1 MDTKAGTD
9 MKADKIKD
17 IVDKLNKLP
26 YKCILFDGKWGIG
39 KTYAVGHVLKRKR
52 NVCRISLFGLQ
63 DSQQIYHEVLCQFV
77 LRSSMAGTICKKLGA
92 IADRIPVL
100 PEAGEKIKDA
110 LGSIVN
116 EKELLLA
123 LTGRFTSSHVIV
135 MDDLERTGK
144 NVSFEE
150 VMGIIE
156 ELKQCSYLKII
167 LIANTGKM
175 EKTKKKL
182 LKKYNEKVIDRVY
195 HITEKPEKINWGEMG
210 IDAGFISGFLKKHPV
225 KNLRTLQKAQRF
237 YEDVLVY
244 CESIENETFLQE
256 IRLICFAIV
265 IESTD
270 RLYLKK
276 IKKPKPQKESAVF
289 DRLHN
294 KLDYRIKTR
303 YLTGIR
309 SGQGLTELLIKYFNN
324 QLLVD
329 ASMLNAEY
337 QVFLKAGRKAN
348 YYKSEEEIQ
357 RFLGQWEGEISSTQ
371 NLAELNRR
379 MDEYMYFSHILERD
393 TEAVLEQYGS
403 KLRDLLWQAVT
414 GGDEDI
420 LERSVDVYFL
430 SSGKIQKIYEENQRQ
445 LKERLVD
452 SYIAYL
458 TKKTSDRKAFEYSY
472 KLKKDFDNSSY
483 KKMIRQK
490 AEQLYTPG
498 SFPIEDMNENKNY
511 TCYNIMYI
519 LYHADQE
526 KFLRYCRELDC
537 DKMAAYR
544 IRHIVEAFDK
554 GNN

>member
-1 MDTKAGTD
+1 

-39 KTYAVGHVLKRKR
+39 KTYAVSHALKRKR
-52 NVCRISLFGLQ
+52 NVCQISLFGLQ
-63 DSQQIYHEVLCQFV
+63 DSQQIYHEVLCQFI
-77 LRSSMAGTICKKLGA
+77 LRNSMAVKVCKKLSA
-92 IADRIPVL
+92 IADRIPAW

-123 LTGRFTSSHVIV
+123 LTGKFTSPHIIV
-135 MDDLERTGK
+135 MDDLERTGQ
-144 NVSFEE
+144 NLSFEE

-156 ELKQCSYLKII
+156 ELKRCSYVKVI

-182 LKKYNEKVIDRVY
+182 LEKYNEKVIDRVY
-195 HITEKPEKINWGEMG
+195 HITEKPEKINWGEMR
-210 IDAGFISGFLKKHPV
+210 IDVGFISGFLKKHPV
-225 KNLRTLQKAQRF
+225 KNLRTLQKAQNF

-265 IESTD
+265 VESTD
-270 RLYLKK
+270 HLYLKK
-276 IKKPKPQKESAVF
+276 IKKNETKKESAVF

-294 KLDYRIKTR
+294 RLNYRIKSC

-309 SGQGLTELLIKYFNN
+309 SGQGLVELLLKYFNN
-324 QLLVD
+324 QILID
-329 ASMLNAEY
+329 ESMLNAEY
-337 QVFLKAGRKAN
+337 QVFLKAGRKSN
-348 YYKSEEEIQ
+348 YYKSEEEIRKLLQ
-357 RFLGQWEGEISSTQ
+357 QWEDQIRETQ
-371 NLAELNRR
+371 QQAELNRR
-379 MDEYMYFSHILERD
+379 MDEYMYFSGILEKD
-393 TEAVLEQYGS
+393 TAAVLELYGR
-403 KLRDLLWQAVT
+403 KLHDLLWQAVT
-414 GGDEDI
+414 DGDEDI

-430 SSGKIQKIYEENQRQ
+430 SSEKVKEIYEENQRQ
-445 LKERLVD
+445 LKEQLVD

-458 TKKTSDRKAFEYSY
+458 TNKTYDRKAFEYSY
-472 KLKKDFDNSSY
+472 KLKKDFESSIY
-483 KKMIRQK
+483 KKIIGQK
-490 AEQLYTPG
+490 AEQLYMRS

-519 LYHADQE
+519 LYHTDQD
-526 KFLRYCRELDC
+526 KFLKYCKELDC

-544 IRHIVEAFDK
+544 IRQIVAAFDK